1 MEEGGLPGFIGGLIS
16 AAITIGVVVAFSLII
31 LVFVLAQ
38 A

>member
-16 AAITIGVVVAFSLII
+16 AAIIIGVVVAFSMII
-31 LVFVLAQ
+31 LVFVLVQ